1 MLKVKNGE
9 KVILKSFVPRES
21 SKGSKLYFVEFI
33 NPETFETT
41 GDMMFRPNNEVP
53 TESEV
58 IKVSQLVRQPV
69 MVDLSVNP
77 YQNRASVTCVGIN
90 PLTK

>member
-9 KVILKSFVPRES
+9 KVILKSFVARDS
-21 SKGSKLYFVEFI
+21 KKGSKLYFVDFI

-41 GDMMFRPNNEVP
+41 GDMMFRPNNETP
-53 TESEV
+53 NESEV
-58 IKVSQLVRQPV
+58 IKVSQLLRHPV

-77 YQNRASVTCVGIN
+77 YDSRASVTCVGIN